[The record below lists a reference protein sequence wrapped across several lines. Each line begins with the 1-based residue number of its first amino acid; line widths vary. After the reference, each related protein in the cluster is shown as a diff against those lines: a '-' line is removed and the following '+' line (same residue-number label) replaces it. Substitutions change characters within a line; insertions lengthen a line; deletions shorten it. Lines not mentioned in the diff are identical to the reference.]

1 MSGVV
6 SEFNGRNGPVA
17 LQQSDVVNVLPNAT
31 VPGAVTI
38 NGVLS
43 AASADLSGNVTVG
56 GALSTLVNLN
66 GTLPAQQGQ
75 GFTAGWNYNAGVG
88 EVDFFNYPDGGPG
101 GFRLYSVNSSNVA
114 TLLATLDGSGNL
126 TIPGALIAASADVS
140 GAMTVGGALSAAS
153 ADLSGNVTVGG
164 ALSGTTADLS
174 GNVTVGS
181 ALSAATADISGNVTV
196 GGALS
201 AGSVGITNA
210 ISAANAF
217 VIGGD
222 VPPSIQGS
230 MFTWNLLPPTVSGG
244 AEEPLVGGLGS
255 AVILNQYG
263 GGAGGFSFYDGPDG
277 GPWTKTF
284 GVDGVNTGTPGTGH
298 FSGGLKT
305 AHNTLDDGSGNV
317 TVGGALSAASA
328 DVTGNAT
335 IAGSLSLGD
344 ISSALSASV
353 TGGATPASTQG
364 ALFTWN
370 LLPASVSGG
379 ADSVGSGGGDAVIL
393 NQYGGG
399 VGGFKF
405 YDGPDGGPWTQTF
418 AVDGINTGT
427 AGTGRFSGGL
437 HTANNTLD
445 DGSGNAAFSGTVTA
459 QSLSAS
465 LSNSTALTAGG
476 TTAQTIANLF
486 AERGVTPF
494 DFGAAG
500 NGTTDDTAAIQA
512 ALNTGKPVILP
523 NGYTFALASSLNLP
537 IGGVLVGQGGKLAP
551 STVNAAINVSPSTT
565 TDYRGALITGVR
577 IEPTVAGGYGI
588 WAAFANNFTIENCE
602 FTGCSAA
609 SVELTS
615 CQYWS
620 IRNCLVRSSGAPAYQ
635 PGGSIISTASWT
647 SSGGGTLGGPGTIEN
662 VQFGPGPQAS
672 GVTSPCIHIV
682 NSPAVD
688 VINCVGPDL
697 AWGGSTSSPPPITFI
712 LIEGQCQ
719 GNVIR
724 GCYATLMSYGVLIQP
739 QGGTRT
745 PVAGTVMP
753 SYILVDGCNF
763 DSFGSAGVGVFGS
776 VAFPNGSF
784 IWVRGGG
791 ITEPQSIVTGATVSA
806 GGSGYEVGDILTLPA
821 PSAQVEGAPAM
832 LEVTAVS
839 SGAVTGVSVFNGGLT
854 QTAFSGAQS
863 VTGGHGTGATFTL
876 TQSNAATSIYMQY
889 VSDTRVDSVQLQNY
903 GGGIYGDGV
912 VFENCTRPAIANNTF
927 EAFSVAVAYNNC
939 TNFMDFGNVFN
950 GNSTNFYTYGLSGQE
965 GAVGTAG
972 DLYASGVAAQA
983 VFTNSLATN
992 PAGGTLE
999 VNNAIDFNSNVTG
1012 QFAIDN
1018 PTTLASATWYQN
1030 TLGGPAWL
1038 SVPVLL
1044 PVGASANLYVA
1055 QESGG
1060 TGTSSPVAWVGNASG
1075 SGQSIVLSLNG
1086 VIPTGA
1092 SYYISV
1098 VNGASLNPSGYP
1110 NGFYRFL

>member
-31 VPGAVTI
+31 VPGAI
-38 NGVLS
+38 
-43 AASADLSGNVTVG
+43 TV
-56 GALSTLVNLN
+56 N
-66 GTLPAQQGQ
+66 
-75 GFTAGWNYNAGVG
+75 
-88 EVDFFNYPDGGPG
+88 
-101 GFRLYSVNSSNVA
+101 
-114 TLLATLDGSGNL
+114 
-126 TIPGALIAASADVS
+126 
-140 GAMTVGGALSAAS
+140 GALSAAS

-164 ALSGTTADLS
+164 ALSGTAADLSGNVSVGGALSAASADVSGAMTVGGALSGTTADLSGSVTVGGGQDSFILTSTGVIPSPGRPFGALAAYYDGVGVQANTNFGADANPMFGVATNDRTLVLEALNGGRISTLKNTLDDGSGNATVGGGLSAASADVSGNVTVGGALSGTTADLS
-174 GNVTVGS
+174 GNATIGG
-181 ALSAATADISGNVTV
+181 ALSVTDGVNLYPGGLPTAGGSGLVIGPTVSGQAAAIYVNVPTGFPDWIMSLEVNGGVVSHIDASGNFYAATADLSGNVTV

-201 AGSVGITNA
+201 AVTA
-210 ISAANAF
+210 
-217 VIGGD
+217 D
-222 VPPSIQGS
+222 
-230 MFTWNLLPPTVSGG
+230 LSG
-244 AEEPLVGGLGS
+244 AM
-255 AVILNQYG
+255 
-263 GGAGGFSFYDGPDG
+263 
-277 GPWTKTF
+277 
-284 GVDGVNTGTPGTGH
+284 
-298 FSGGLKT
+298 
-305 AHNTLDDGSGNV
+305 
-317 TVGGALSAASA
+317 TVGGALSGATVDLSG
-328 DVTGNAT
+328 DVTVG
-335 IAGSLSLGD
+335 GSQDPVILTGTG
-344 ISSALSASV
+344 IALSPGRAW
-353 TGGATPASTQG
+353 G
-364 ALFTWN
+364 ALAAYFNGIGIQTTTN
-370 LLPASVSGG
+370 FG
-379 ADSVGSGGGDAVIL
+379 ADTNQMFGVATNDRTLVLEAFNGGRIVTL
-393 NQYGGG
+393 
-399 VGGFKF
+399 K
-405 YDGPDGGPWTQTF
+405 
-418 AVDGINTGT
+418 
-427 AGTGRFSGGL
+427 
-437 HTANNTLD
+437 NTLD

-459 QSLSAS
+459 SSLSAS
-465 LSNSTALTAGG
+465 LSASTALTAGG

-537 IGGVLVGQGGKLAP
+537 IGAVLVGQGGKLAP
-551 STVNAAINVSPSTT
+551 STENAALQLTQSAA
-565 TDYRGALITGVR
+565 TDYRGALITGIR
-577 IEPTVAGGYGI
+577 IEPTVAGGHGI
-588 WAAFANNFTIENCE
+588 NAQFANNFTVENCE
-602 FTGCSAA
+602 FTGCSGN
-609 SVELTS
+609 SVALTS

-647 SSGGGTLGGPGTIEN
+647 SSGGGTLGGPGTIEG

-719 GNVIR
+719 GNIIR

-739 QGGTRT
+739 QGGTQSPAT
-745 PVAGTVMP
+745 GTVMP

-806 GGSGYEVGDILTLPA
+806 GGSGYEVGDILSLPA
-821 PSAQVEGAPAM
+821 PSAQVEGASAM

-854 QTAFSGAQS
+854 QTTFSGAQS

-876 TQSNAATSIYMQY
+876 TQSNAAVGVYMQY
-889 VSDTRVDSVQLQNY
+889 VSDARVDSVQLQNY
-903 GGGIYGDGV
+903 GGGTYGDGV

-927 EAFSVAVAYNNC
+927 EAFSVAVAYDNC

-965 GAVGTAG
+965 GSVGTAG
-972 DLYASGVAAQA
+972 SLYANGVAAQA
-983 VFTNSLATN
+983 IFTNSLATN

-1044 PVGASANLYVA
+1044 PAGAAANLYVA
-1055 QESGG
+1055 QASGDSG
-1060 TGTSSPVAWVGNASG
+1060 TTTTSPVAWISNPTGAA
-1075 SGQSIVLSLNG
+1075 QSIVLSLNG

-1092 SYYISV
+1092 WYYISLTG
-1098 VNGASLNPSGYP
+1098 GASLNPSGYP

>member
-31 VPGAVTI
+31 VPGPMTI
-38 NGVLS
+38 N
-43 AASADLSGNVTVG
+43 
-56 GALSTLVNLN
+56 
-66 GTLPAQQGQ
+66 
-75 GFTAGWNYNAGVG
+75 
-88 EVDFFNYPDGGPG
+88 
-101 GFRLYSVNSSNVA
+101 
-114 TLLATLDGSGNL
+114 
-126 TIPGALIAASADVS
+126 
-140 GAMTVGGALSAAS
+140 GALSAAS
-153 ADLSGNVTVGG
+153 TDV
-164 ALSGTTADLS
+164 S

-181 ALSAATADISGNVTV
+181 ALSAASANISGNVTV
-196 GGALS
+196 GSALSGTTANLSGNITVGGGQSPFILTGTGTSNSPGRPFGALAQYFNGVGVQTS
-201 AGSVGITNA
+201 TNFGADTEPMFVVVTNDGTSVLEALNGGRIT
-210 ISAANAF
+210 
-217 VIGGD
+217 
-222 VPPSIQGS
+222 
-230 MFTWNLLPPTVSGG
+230 TH
-244 AEEPLVGGLGS
+244 
-255 AVILNQYG
+255 
-263 GGAGGFSFYDGPDG
+263 
-277 GPWTKTF
+277 K
-284 GVDGVNTGTPGTGH
+284 
-298 FSGGLKT
+298 
-305 AHNTLDDGSGNV
+305 NTLDDGSGNA
-317 TVGGALSAASA
+317 TIGGALSAATA
-328 DVTGNAT
+328 DVAGNAT

-399 VGGFKF
+399 VGGFRF
-405 YDGPDGGPWTQTF
+405 FDGPNGGPWTQTF

-427 AGTGRFSGGL
+427 AGTGHFSGGL
-437 HTANNTLD
+437 KTAHNTLDDGSGNATVEGGLSAVTADLSGAMTVGGALSGTTVDLSGDVTVGGGQNPVILTGTGIALSPGRAWGALAAYFNGIGIQTTTNFGADTNQMFGVATNDRTLVLEALNGGRITTLKNTLD

-459 QSLSAS
+459 ASLSAS

-523 NGYTFALASSLNLP
+523 NGYTFALASGLNLP
-537 IGGVLVGQGGKLAP
+537 IGAVLVGQGGKLAP
-551 STVNAAINVSPSTT
+551 STTLAALNLTQSSA
-565 TDYRGALITGVR
+565 TDYRGVLITGVR

-662 VQFGPGPQAS
+662 VQFGPGPQAL

-776 VAFPNGSF
+776 SAFPNGSF

-806 GGSGYEVGDILTLPA
+806 GGSGYEVGDILSLPA
-821 PSAQVEGAPAM
+821 PSAQVEGASAM

-854 QTAFSGAQS
+854 QTTFSGAQS

-876 TQSNAATSIYMQY
+876 TQSNAATCVYMQY
-889 VSDTRVDSVQLQNY
+889 ISDARVDSVQLQNY

-912 VFENCTRPAIANNTF
+912 VFQNCTRPAIANNTL
-927 EAFSVAVAYNNC
+927 EAFSVAVGYDNC

-950 GNSTNFYTYGLSGQE
+950 GNSTNFYTYGLAGQE
-965 GAVGTAG
+965 GTVGTQG
-972 DLYASGVAAQA
+972 SLYANGVATGALY
-983 VFTNSLATN
+983 TNSIATN

-1038 SVPVLL
+1038 SAPVLL
-1044 PVGASANLYVA
+1044 PAGAAANLYVA
-1055 QESGG
+1055 QASGDSG
-1060 TGTSSPVAWVGNASG
+1060 TTTTSPVAWVANPTGAA
-1075 SGQSIVLSLNG
+1075 QSIVLSLNG
-1086 VIPTGA
+1086 VIPTA
-1092 SYYISV
+1092 AWYYISLTG
-1098 VNGASLNPSGYP
+1098 GASLNPSGYP

>member
-31 VPGAVTI
+31 VPGAMTI
-38 NGVLS
+38 NGALS
-43 AASADLSGNVTVG
+43 AASAGVTGNVTVG
-56 GALSTLVNLN
+56 GALNALVNLN
-66 GTLPAQQGQ
+66 GNLPAQQGG
-75 GFTAGWNYNAGVG
+75 GFTAGWNYSGGAG
-88 EVDFFNYPDGGPG
+88 EVDFFTYQDGGSIG
-101 GFRLYSVNSSNVA
+101 GFRLYNVNSSNVA

-126 TIPGALIAASADVS
+126 TIPGALIAATADLSGNATIGGALSAASADVS
-140 GAMTVGGALSAAS
+140 GAMTVGGALS
-153 ADLSGNVTVGG
+153 
-164 ALSGTTADLS
+164 GTTADLS
-174 GNVTVGS
+174 GSVTVGS
-181 ALSAATADISGNVTV
+181 AGTPFILADNGFTPNADRPYGAIARNYNGFVLQNSTNFGADTYPVFIAATNDATELLVAYN
-196 GGALS
+196 GGR
-201 AGSVGITNA
+201 IT
-210 ISAANAF
+210 
-217 VIGGD
+217 
-222 VPPSIQGS
+222 
-230 MFTWNLLPPTVSGG
+230 T
-244 AEEPLVGGLGS
+244 
-255 AVILNQYG
+255 
-263 GGAGGFSFYDGPDG
+263 
-277 GPWTKTF
+277 
-284 GVDGVNTGTPGTGH
+284 
-298 FSGGLKT
+298 LK
-305 AHNTLDDGSGNV
+305 NTLDDGSGNV
-317 TVGGALSAASA
+317 TVAGALSAASA
-328 DVTGNAT
+328 DVAGNAT

-399 VGGFKF
+399 VGGFRF
-405 YDGPDGGPWTQTF
+405 FDGPDGGPWTQTF
-418 AVDGINTGT
+418 AVDGLNTGT

-437 HTANNTLD
+437 VSAHNILD
-445 DGSGNAAFSGTVTA
+445 DGSGNAAFSGTVSA
-459 QSLSAS
+459 LSLSAS
-465 LSNSTALTAGG
+465 LSTSTALTAGG

-523 NGYTFALASSLNLP
+523 NGYTFSLASSLNLP
-537 IGGVLVGQGGKLAP
+537 IGAVLVGQGGKLAP

-577 IEPTVAGGYGI
+577 FEPTVAGGWGI
-588 WAAFANNFTIENCE
+588 WATFANNFTIENCE

-609 SVELTS
+609 SVEMTS

-697 AWGGSTSSPPPITFI
+697 AWGGSTSSPPPIIFI

-719 GNVIR
+719 GNIIR

-739 QGGTRT
+739 QGGTQSPAT
-745 PVAGTVMP
+745 GTVMP

-776 VAFPNGSF
+776 SAFPNGSF

-806 GGSGYEVGDILTLPA
+806 GGSGYEVGDILSLPA
-821 PSAQVEGAPAM
+821 PSAQVEGASAM

-839 SGAVTGVSVFNGGLT
+839 SGAVTGVSVYNGGLT
-854 QTAFSGAQS
+854 QTTFSGAQS

-876 TQSNAATSIYMQY
+876 TQSNAATCVYMQY
-889 VSDTRVDSVQLQNY
+889 VSDARIDSVMLQNY
-903 GGGIYGDGV
+903 GGGTYGAGV
-912 VFENCTRPAIANNTF
+912 VFENCTRPAIANNTL
-927 EAFSVAVAYNNC
+927 EAFSTAVAYNNC

-972 DLYASGVAAQA
+972 SLYAYSVATGA

-1038 SVPVLL
+1038 SAPVLL
-1044 PVGASANLYVA
+1044 PAGASANLYVA
-1055 QESGG
+1055 QAEGD
-1060 TGTSSPVAWVGNASG
+1060 TGLTTTSPVAWISNPTGATE
-1075 SGQSIVLSLNG
+1075 SIVLSLNG

-1092 SYYISV
+1092 WYYISV
-1098 VNGASLNPSGYP
+1098 TGSASLNPSGYP